1 MSKDLQESQ
10 DKSEV
15 DFTKMMTDYIEP
27 DGRLFLYAKLHGWND
42 LLHDYQSCFDLKS
55 KENYPVTNQKASE
68 YISFIESTGA
78 KLVCTW
84 GYYAYFR
91 QESKKGNFEIY
102 SDKESKIEYYKRIR
116 KLFISLCFIEMFC
129 SSIEWFCFFNVKA
142 IMFMFLGIFLTTLT
156 VLFFYQASKC
166 NKKIN
171 QLNNEL

>member
-1 MSKDLQESQ
+1 MIKFRLYYDI
-10 DKSEV
+10 DKEEKWLNNLVKKGYSFE
-15 DFTKMMTDYIEP
+15 KMILGFYYFKKCDSGKYIY
-27 DGRLFLYAKLHGWND
+27 RI
-42 LLHDYQSCFDLKS
+42 DLKS

-84 GYYAYFR
+84 SYYAYFR